1 MFDYERPGWPF
12 MGAHCA
18 RRHLEKIMSDIKYY
32 LLAILLT
39 SAIIFE
45 SLIVLVPN
53 GNWLFLGLLYVG
65 ASVQAAIF
73 TRAK

>member
-1 MFDYERPGWPF
+1 MF
-12 MGAHCA
+12 
-18 RRHLEKIMSDIKYY
+18 DIKYY
-32 LLAILLT
+32 LLTILLT
-39 SAIIFE
+39 SAMIFE

-65 ASVQAAIF
+65 ASIQAAIF

>member
-1 MFDYERPGWPF
+1 VIDCQAPG
-12 MGAHCA
+12 
-18 RRHLEKIMSDIKYY
+18 RRLTGTHANYLEKIMSDIKYY

-39 SAIIFE
+39 SAMIFE

-65 ASVQAAIF
+65 ASIQAAIF
-73 TRAK
+73 TRPY

>member
-1 MFDYERPGWPF
+1 MPDYERPSWPL
-12 MGAHCA
+12 MGAHSA
-18 RRHLEKIMSDIKYY
+18 RYNLEKIMSDIKYY
-32 LLAILLT
+32 LLTFLLT
-39 SAIIFE
+39 SAMIFE

-65 ASVQAAIF
+65 ASAQAAIF